1 MDLGLLD
8 LGLGLGLDLALDLGL
23 GVDLGSLDLGL
34 GLGLGDEH
42 RRWSRM
48 IEGVLERLV
57 VGGRSRGAG
66 RGR

>member
-8 LGLGLGLDLALDLGL
+8 LGLGLGLDLAL
-23 GVDLGSLDLGL
+23 GL
-34 GLGLGDEH
+34 GLGMDLGDEH